1 MGADTSICVKCELSL
16 KVACPPTAMFFWSW
30 EETGK
35 PGRNPLGH
43 RENTL
48 HVFDLQ
54 LLMPAH

>member
-1 MGADTSICVKCELSL
+1 MGADSSICVKCELSL
-16 KVACPPTAMFFWSW
+16 KVARPPTAMFFWSW

-35 PGRNPLGH
+35 PLGH